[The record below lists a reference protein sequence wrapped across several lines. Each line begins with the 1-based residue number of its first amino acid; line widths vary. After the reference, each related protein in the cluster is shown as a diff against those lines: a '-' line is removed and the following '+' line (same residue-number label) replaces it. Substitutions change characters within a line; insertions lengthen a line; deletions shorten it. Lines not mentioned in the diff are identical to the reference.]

1 MTYSTHHDLLTA
13 IGFLVVLQA
22 CRRLRKHGHLWM
34 GIPCNTFVWLSRGWA
49 RLTWQYIYI
58 YIYAVYESG
67 GSGVTF
73 VSPGS
78 TGRSRLQ
85 PKGSR
90 VLVTILKPMKMTI
103 VQKNALWQGVTSSSS
118 EPTGWSND
126 AFICFSAAIYSRSW
140 RS

>member
-1 MTYSTHHDLLTA
+1 MPEVEETWAPLDGDSM
-13 IGFLVVLQA
+13 Q
-22 CRRLRKHGHLWM
+22 HL
-34 GIPCNTFVWLSRGWA
+34 CLAFA
-49 RLTWQYIYI
+49 RLGPVDLAVYI